1 LIESAVVAERVL
13 TQAELN
19 RATLA
24 RQLLLERHALS
35 PLEAID
41 RLAGLQAQWPP
52 SPYIGLWSRLDD
64 FHVTRLERAV
74 LTGAVLKATVMRST
88 LHLITATDYPYYWA
102 ALHGIPAWITGPGLE
117 DALRIVDWVRE
128 LGETGPLTFQQVL
141 EQLETEHA
149 LTDVHARRVWHAARI
164 RAHVLYAAETALYTT
179 KPRALFMAVDVPPVV
194 DPLKATTFVVHR
206 YLAAFGP
213 ATKADIAEWSGLR
226 VAEITPA
233 LELLEPLRRY
243 RDERG
248 RELLDLDGA
257 PLPDPETPAPVR
269 LLPRW
274 DNLLLAFADRTRV
287 LPEEHRRTVIRKN
300 GDVLQ
305 SFLVDGRVA
314 GLWTADRKGTITLE
328 PFGRLPKAVRAEAEE
343 EAARLSAWLS

>member
-1 LIESAVVAERVL
+1 
-13 TQAELN
+13 
-19 RATLA
+19 
-24 RQLLLERHALS
+24 
-35 PLEAID
+35 
-41 RLAGLQAQWPP
+41 
-52 SPYIGLWSRLDD
+52 
-64 FHVTRLERAV
+64 
-74 LTGAVLKATVMRST
+74 MRST

-102 ALHGIPAWITGPGLE
+102 ALHGIPAWITGAGLE
-117 DALRIVDWVRE
+117 DALRIVDSVRE
-128 LGETGPLTFQQVL
+128 LGETGPISLQQAL
-141 EQLETEHA
+141 EHLETQHA
-149 LTDVHARRVWHAARI
+149 ITDVHARRVWHAARI

-179 KPRALFMAVDVPPVV
+179 RPRALFTAVDVPAAV
-194 DPLKATTFVVHR
+194 DPIEATALVVHR

-213 ATKADIAEWSGLR
+213 AAKADIAEWSGLR
-226 VAEITPA
+226 ISELTPA
-233 LELLEPLRRY
+233 LQLLEPLPRF

-314 GLWTADRKGTITLE
+314 GLWTADKKGNVSLE
-328 PFGRLPKAVRAEAEE
+328 PFGRLPKAVRLEAEE
-343 EAARLSAWLS
+343 EAARLSAWLA